1 MTKPKKLM
9 HLGVLANPTGNH
21 VASWRHPGA
30 AADAAVNVRH
40 YIELAQTAERGLF
53 DMIFLADAVATRE
66 GDMEA
71 VSRVAQYTAYLEPL
85 TLLSAIAPFTEHVGL
100 VATGNTTYGEPYHIA
115 RLFGSLDIISDGRAG
130 WNIVTGANEQAA
142 LNFSAT
148 AHAEHDQRYAQAG
161 EFTDVVLGLWDS
173 WDDDA
178 FPRDIAVGRYFD
190 PAKRHVLDHKGE
202 YYSVRGPLNL
212 PRPVQGYPVL
222 MQAGSSD
229 TGRAFAAE
237 YGEAIFTAH
246 IKLAEAQAFYADLK
260 DRAVRAGRDPDHV
273 VILPGFSPLVGRTEA
288 EAQEKFDHLQSL
300 IHPSVLRETLSMTLG
315 GIDLSAYDMDEPMP
329 DLPTPNTMQ
338 GAFHTTMALARE
350 ENLTMRQ
357 LANRISAG
365 RQRAFLAG
373 TPTQIAD
380 HMEQWFSEG
389 AADGFNIIAPY
400 FPDAFE
406 EFVDEV
412 VPELQRRGLFRTEY
426 EGVTLRENL
435 GLPRPAGRY
444 QQK

>member
-1 MTKPKKLM
+1 MSGPVKTM

-21 VASWRHPGA
+21 VASWLHPDA

-40 YIELAQTAERGLF
+40 YIDLAKTAERGLF
-53 DMIFLADAVATRE
+53 DMIFLADSVATRD

-85 TLLSAIAPFTEHVGL
+85 TLLSAIAPSTEHVGL
-100 VATGNTTYGEPYHIA
+100 VATGNTTYGEPYHLA
-115 RLFGSLDIISDGRAG
+115 RLFGSLDIISGGRAG
-130 WNIVTGANEQAA
+130 WNIVTGASDRAA
-142 LNFSAT
+142 LNFGRA
-148 AHAEHDQRYAQAG
+148 AHPEHDQRYVQAR

-178 FPRDIAVGRYFD
+178 FPRDVASGRYFD
-190 PAKRHVLDHKGE
+190 PAKRHVLDHRGE
-202 YYSVRGPLNL
+202 YYAVRGPLNL

-222 MQAGSSD
+222 LQAGSSD
-229 TGRAFAAE
+229 AGRAFAAE

-246 IKLAEAQAFYADLK
+246 ITLAEAQSFYADLK
-260 DRAVRAGRDPDHV
+260 ARAARGGRNPDHV
-273 VILPGFSPLVGRTEA
+273 VILPGFSPLVGSTEA
-288 EAQEKFDHLQSL
+288 EAKEKFDYLQSL
-300 IHPSVLRETLSMTLG
+300 IHPEVLIATLSMALG
-315 GIDLSAYDMDEPMP
+315 GTDLAGYDLDAPVP
-329 DLPTPNTMQ
+329 DLAPPNTMQ

-350 ENLTMRQ
+350 EKLTLRQ
-357 LANRISAG
+357 LAVRVSAG

-373 TPTQIAD
+373 TPKQIAD
-380 HMEQWFSEG
+380 HMEQWFREG

-400 FPDAFE
+400 FPGAFE

-426 EGVTLRENL
+426 EGTTLRENL

-444 QQK
+444 QRA

>member
-1 MTKPKKLM
+1 MTGPGKSM

-40 YIELAQTAERGLF
+40 YIELARTAERGLF
-53 DMIFLADAVATRE
+53 DMVFLADAVATRE

-85 TLLSAIAPFTEHVGL
+85 TLLSAIAPFTEHIGL
-100 VATGNTTYGEPYHIA
+100 VATGNTTYGEPYHLA
-115 RLFGSLDIISDGRAG
+115 RLFGSLDIISGGRAG

-142 LNFSAT
+142 LNFGAGT
-148 AHAEHDQRYAQAG
+148 HAEHDQRYVQAR

-178 FPRDIAVGRYFD
+178 FPRDVATGRYFD
-190 PAKRHVLDHKGE
+190 PAKRHVLDHVGE

-229 TGRAFAAE
+229 AGRAFAAE

-246 IKLAEAQAFYADLK
+246 LKLAEAQAFYADLK
-260 DRAVRAGRDPDHV
+260 SRAVRAGRDPDHV

-288 EAQEKFDHLQSL
+288 EAREKFEYLQSL

-315 GIDLSAYDMDEPMP
+315 GVDLSGYDMDEPMP

-350 ENLTMRQ
+350 ESLTMRE
-357 LANRISAG
+357 LAARISAG

-380 HMEQWFSEG
+380 HMQQWFREG

-400 FPDAFE
+400 FPGAFE
-406 EFVDEV
+406 EFVDQV
-412 VPELQRRGLFRTEY
+412 VPELQDRGLFRTEY
-426 EGVTLRENL
+426 EGTTLRENL

-444 QQK
+444 QQD